1 MRAVR
6 YNRAYT
12 INVGIARAHWSTPSQ
27 SGWISVETAR
37 ATVAT
42 AFGQIDRRQLS
53 GFVTHT
59 SLSRCHYAIRRIARR
74 MPVSRW
80 TVVVCCSLLEWSR
93 LSTSIQAGRATR
105 RSARTSSTTRAGR
118 AQTLGRW
125 CLLHCVP
132 RAVSH
137 AVLPCRYAPAR
148 EGLLDRQPTP
158 LRHDCT
164 STALASSGLKLL
176 EDANLS
182 FDLQLNPQSCTCRLH
197 RCYFSTAVYTPRP
210 ALRAVCRVPPR
221 HAAEMKARP
230 IPSLAVPI
238 AFHTRT
244 CACLRARACTA
255 VLSHRRDDA

>member
-12 INVGIARAHWSTPSQ
+12 INGGIARAHWSTPSQ

-164 STALASSGLKLL
+164 STPTAYRTTVCLIDCGALPRSRRAASSCSK
-176 EDANLS
+176 
-182 FDLQLNPQSCTCRLH
+182 TRICRLTSNSTH
-197 RCYFSTAVYTPRP
+197 RAAPAVSIAATLAPLCTHPVRPLGLSVVYRLGTPQR
-210 ALRAVCRVPPR
+210 
-221 HAAEMKARP
+221 
-230 IPSLAVPI
+230 
-238 AFHTRT
+238 
-244 CACLRARACTA
+244 
-255 VLSHRRDDA
+255 